1 MMKRRPPVP
10 IGRPIWNT
18 RVYVLDSGLEPVPAG
33 VVGELYISGAGL
45 ARGYL
50 GRAGLTSERFVAD
63 PYGAAGSRMY
73 RSGDLA
79 RWRPDGVLEFVGRAD
94 AQVKLRGFRIEP
106 GEIEAAL
113 MRHAAVAQGA
123 VIAREDAAGSK
134 RLVGYVVAAAG
145 RTVDASELR
154 AHLGLG
160 LPDYM
165 VPSALVVLDR
175 LPLTPNGKLDR
186 RALPAPELAA
196 RQDWRAART
205 PQEEILCALFAEVLG
220 VERVGI
226 DDNFFELGGHSL
238 LAIRLISRIRSSLDV
253 EISIRSLFEAPSV
266 AALSERLLEA
276 QAARPALLV
285 QSRPAELPLS
295 YAQRRL
301 WFLERL
307 DGVGSG
313 AGSSAASSYVIPL
326 AVRLKGALDRAALE
340 AALTDLVVRHE
351 SLRTLFPE
359 TLGVP
364 RQEIVAPA
372 AVRVEL
378 TVSAVGEAS
387 LPGALSALAGRG
399 FELASELPLRAHL
412 FALSADEHVLLLV
425 LHHIAGDGWSLSPLA
440 RDLAEFY
447 GARLRGVAAA
457 LPALS
462 VQYADYTLWQRAL
475 LGDES
480 DGESAIA
487 QQLSYWT
494 ERLKGLPDQI
504 DLPFDRKRPAVLSH
518 RGDNVPVALSSQL
531 HRDLLALARAN
542 GASLFMVLQ
551 AGLAALLTRLGAGPD
566 IPIGS
571 PIAGRGDAALED
583 LVGFFVNTLVLR
595 TDTAGNPSFKELVG
609 RVRAGNLAAYS
620 HQDVPFERLVE
631 VLNPARSLSRHPLFQ
646 VMLAFQSNAAATLE
660 LPGLEARFEAV
671 TNASAK
677 FDLSVSVAEERSTDG
692 SPAGIRG
699 VLEYATDLFDR
710 ETVTAL
716 GARLIRLLEAAVAEP
731 QRAIGGLDILSAA
744 ERHTIVRDWND
755 TAQPIADATVPALF
769 AAQAQRTPEAVAVVF
784 EDRSLSYAALEAHAN
799 QLAHQLRDLG
809 VGPETVVGL
818 CVERSP
824 EMVIGL
830 LGILKAGGAYLP
842 LDPEYPAERLAFMLS
857 DAGATVLLTQSGL
870 IDRLA
875 AVPAATTHH
884 HHSHCADRCRLAR
897 RRTPAHQRAKART
910 APAAP
915 RLRHLHLRLNRNPQR
930 RRRRAIG
937 GSSTA
942 TTGPQ
947 EYRLCVGSG
956 RVDSVPLA
964 SHSMLR
970 SGKFVGPCCTVARLV
985 HRAMRDQPF
994 TLGDF

>member
-1 MMKRRPPVP
+1 M
-10 IGRPIWNT
+10 
-18 RVYVLDSGLEPVPAG
+18 
-33 VVGELYISGAGL
+33 
-45 ARGYL
+45 
-50 GRAGLTSERFVAD
+50 
-63 PYGAAGSRMY
+63 
-73 RSGDLA
+73 
-79 RWRPDGVLEFVGRAD
+79 
-94 AQVKLRGFRIEP
+94 
-106 GEIEAAL
+106 
-113 MRHAAVAQGA
+113 
-123 VIAREDAAGSK
+123 
-134 RLVGYVVAAAG
+134 
-145 RTVDASELR
+145 
-154 AHLGLG
+154 
-160 LPDYM
+160 
-165 VPSALVVLDR
+165 
-175 LPLTPNGKLDR
+175 
-186 RALPAPELAA
+186 AP
-196 RQDWRAART
+196 RT
-205 PQEEILCALFAEVLG
+205 PQEEILCSLFAEVLG

-276 QAARPALLV
+276 QAARPALIV

-307 DGVGSG
+307 DGEGSG
-313 AGSSAASSYVIPL
+313 AASSYVIPL

-364 RQEIVAPA
+364 RQEIVAPS

-378 TVSAVGEAS
+378 TVSAVSEAS
-387 LPGALSALAGRG
+387 LPGALSAVAGRG

-412 FALSADEHVLLLV
+412 FALAADEHVLLLM

-487 QQLSYWT
+487 HQLVVLDGAS
-494 ERLKGLPDQI
+494 EGSARPD
-504 DLPFDRKRPAVLSH
+504 RSAARPARVL
-518 RGDNVPVALSSQL
+518 RCRAIAATACRLRLSAQL
-531 HRDLLALARAN
+531 HRGLLALARAS

-595 TDTAGNPSFKELVG
+595 TDTSGNPSFKELVG

-671 TNASAK
+671 ATASAK
-677 FDLSVSVAEERSTDG
+677 FDLSVSVAEERSADG

-710 ETVTAL
+710 ETVAAL

-731 QRAIGGLDILSAA
+731 QRAIGGLDILSC
-744 ERHTIVRDWND
+744 TSGCGCCGIG
-755 TAQPIADATVPALF
+755 T
-769 AAQAQRTPEAVAVVF
+769 TPRM
-784 EDRSLSYAALEAHAN
+784 RS
-799 QLAHQLRDLG
+799 
-809 VGPETVVGL
+809 
-818 CVERSP
+818 
-824 EMVIGL
+824 
-830 LGILKAGGAYLP
+830 
-842 LDPEYPAERLAFMLS
+842 
-857 DAGATVLLTQSGL
+857 
-870 IDRLA
+870 
-875 AVPAATTHH
+875 
-884 HHSHCADRCRLAR
+884 R
-897 RRTPAHQRAKART
+897 RRPCRRC
-910 APAAP
+910 
-915 RLRHLHLRLNRNPQR
+915 LR
-930 RRRRAIG
+930 RRRSARR
-937 GSSTA
+937 T
-942 TTGPQ
+942 
-947 EYRLCVGSG
+947 RLRWCS
-956 RVDSVPLA
+956 RIA
-964 SHSMLR
+964 
-970 SGKFVGPCCTVARLV
+970 A
-985 HRAMRDQPF
+985 
-994 TLGDF
+994 

>member
-1 MMKRRPPVP
+1 MLVGGEALPAALARALRERSSGLTNLYGPTETTIWSTRMALDDEEATAPP

-18 RVYVLDSGLEPVPAG
+18 RVYVLDSGLEPVPCG
-33 VVGELYISGAGL
+33 VAGELYISGAGL

-94 AQVKLRGFRIEP
+94 AQIKLRGFRIEP

-113 MRHAAVAQGA
+113 LREAGVAQA
-123 VIAREDAAGSK
+123 VVMVRADGGGGTA

-145 RTVDASELR
+145 QTVDASVLR
-154 AHLGLG
+154 GHLGLS

-186 RALPAPELAA
+186 RGLPAPELVA
-196 RQDWRAART
+196 RQDWRGART
-205 PQEEILCALFAEVLG
+205 PQEEILCSLFAEVLG

-253 EISIRSLFEAPSV
+253 EIGIRSLFEAPSV
-266 AALSERLLEA
+266 ATLSERLLEA
-276 QAARPALLV
+276 QAARPALIV

-307 DGVGSG
+307 DGE
-313 AGSSAASSYVIPL
+313 GSSAASSYVIPL
-326 AVRLKGALDRAALE
+326 AVRLKGALDRVALE

-364 RQEIVAPA
+364 RQEIVAPS

-378 TVSAVGEAS
+378 TVSAVSEAS
-387 LPGALSALAGRG
+387 LSGALSAVAGRG
-399 FELASELPLRAHL
+399 FELASELPLRVHL
-412 FALSADEHVLLLV
+412 FALSADEHVLLLM
-425 LHHIAGDGWSLSPLA
+425 LHHIAGDGWSLSLLA

-462 VQYADYTLWQRAL
+462 VQYADYTLWQHAL

-487 QQLSYWT
+487 RQLGYWT
-494 ERLKGLPDQI
+494 ERLQGVPDQI
-504 DLPFDRKRPAVLSH
+504 DLPLDRPRPAVSSH
-518 RGDNVPVALSSQL
+518 RGDSVSLALSAQL
-531 HRDLLALARAN
+531 HRDLLALARAS

-551 AGLAALLTRLGAGPD
+551 AGLAGLLTRLGAGYD

-583 LVGFFVNTLVLR
+583 LIGFFVNTLVLR
-595 TDTAGNPSFKELVG
+595 TDTSGNPSFKELVG

-646 VMLAFQSNAAATLE
+646 VMLAFQSNSAATFE

-671 TNASAK
+671 ASASAK
-677 FDLSVSVAEERSTDG
+677 FDLSVSVAEERSADG
-692 SPAGIRG
+692 SPAGISG

-710 ETVTAL
+710 ETVAAL
-716 GARLIRLLEAAVAEP
+716 GSRLIRLLEAAVADP
-731 QRAIGGLDILSAA
+731 QRAIGSLDILDPH
-744 ERHTIVRDWND
+744 ERVRLLRDWND
-755 TAQPIADATVPALF
+755 TDHAVEEASLPALF
-769 AAQAQRTPEAVAVVF
+769 AAQAQRTPDAVAIAF
-784 EDRSLSYAALEAHAN
+784 EDRSLSYAELQAHAN
-799 QLAHQLRDLG
+799 QLAHHLQSLG
-809 VGPETVVGL
+809 VGPEAIVGL

-842 LDPEYPAERLAFMLS
+842 LDPHYPVERIAFMFP
-857 DAGATVLLTQSGL
+857 DARASCCS
-870 IDRLA
+870 
-875 AVPAATTHH
+875 
-884 HHSHCADRCRLAR
+884 HSHRCSAGY
-897 RRTPAHQRAKART
+897 RRT
-910 APAAP
+910 
-915 RLRHLHLRLNRNPQR
+915 
-930 RRRRAIG
+930 
-937 GSSTA
+937 
-942 TTGPQ
+942 
-947 EYRLCVGSG
+947 
-956 RVDSVPLA
+956 
-964 SHSMLR
+964 
-970 SGKFVGPCCTVARLV
+970 V
-985 HRAMRDQPF
+985 HKP
-994 TLGDF
+994 